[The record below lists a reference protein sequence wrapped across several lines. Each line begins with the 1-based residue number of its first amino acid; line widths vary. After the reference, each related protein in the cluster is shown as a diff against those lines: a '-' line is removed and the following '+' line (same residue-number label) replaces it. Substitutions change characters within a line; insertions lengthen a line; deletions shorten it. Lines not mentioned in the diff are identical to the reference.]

1 MCVIEDLHNDSYK
14 RLMKSY
20 SKKCHI
26 CFGSLLLTVISLNMT
41 AVYQEY
47 KVL

>member
-14 RLMKSY
+14 KSY

-26 CFGSLLLTVISLNMT
+26 CYGSLLLTVISLNMT